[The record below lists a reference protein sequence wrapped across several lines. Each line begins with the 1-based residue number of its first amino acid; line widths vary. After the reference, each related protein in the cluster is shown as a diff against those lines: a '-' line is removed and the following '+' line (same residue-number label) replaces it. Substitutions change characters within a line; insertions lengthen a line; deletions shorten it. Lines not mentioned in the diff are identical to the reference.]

1 MESKMREQL
10 LANQPLMDYYVKL
23 RKMIPK
29 HSKDLFRRKVDWQ
42 LIKDND
48 IIEKKM
54 KTWARQKSI
63 ELLTEVK
70 SEFVDLVVNLLNKE
84 YKAEI
89 VCDRLDRV
97 LDDQTKEFVK
107 QMWRF
112 LMLEELKLTHRFN

>member
-1 MESKMREQL
+1 MEIKMREQL
-10 LANQPLMDYYVKL
+10 LADRPLLDYYVGL

-29 HSKDLFRRKVDWQ
+29 HSKDLFRRRPNWQ

-48 IIEKKM
+48 IIDRKM
-54 KTWARQKSI
+54 KVWARQKSI

-70 SEFVDLVVNLLNKE
+70 SEFVDLVVNCLNKE
-84 YKAEI
+84 YSAEQT
-89 VCDRLDRV
+89 CDRFDRV

-112 LMLEELKLTHRFN
+112 MMFEVLKLSHRFN